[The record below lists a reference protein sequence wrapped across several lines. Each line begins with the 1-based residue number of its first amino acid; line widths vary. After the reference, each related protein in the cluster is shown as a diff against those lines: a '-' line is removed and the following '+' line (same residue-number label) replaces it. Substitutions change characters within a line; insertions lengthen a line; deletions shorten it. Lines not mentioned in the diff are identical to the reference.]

1 MVGTKHIDPALCIYT
16 GVHLMCIDN
25 KHLKD
30 KIPRGNGT
38 ICKVLSIKLKDD
50 QQSYKWKN
58 YYGKKV
64 WTVNA
69 SDVEWLQCEHVQKPG
84 YITQLQTE
92 IQELT
97 TRLKA
102 MKNPSKSK
110 TQEIESII
118 KNKTDDLSTKMND
131 LKFKLEPEQFS
142 PTISIPQFHG
152 SKKRNEFRC
161 KMKQIPANMN
171 DATTGHKLQGMSKD
185 VIIITSWPTG
195 TMFKNWEYVVLSRA
209 RTISGLYLVHP
220 IDMEKNFEPSNEL
233 KRYMIHAKHM
243 EQTMLQKL
251 IQQK

>member
-1 MVGTKHIDPALCIYT
+1 M
-16 GVHLMCIDN
+16 N
-25 KHLKD
+25 
-30 KIPRGNGT
+30 
-38 ICKVLSIKLKDD
+38 
-50 QQSYKWKN
+50 
-58 YYGKKV
+58 
-64 WTVNA
+64 
-69 SDVEWLQCEHVQKPG
+69 
-84 YITQLQTE
+84 
-92 IQELT
+92 
-97 TRLKA
+97 
-102 MKNPSKSK
+102 NPSKSK
-110 TQEIESII
+110 TQKIESII

-142 PTISIPQFHG
+142 PTISIPQFYS

-209 RTISGLYLVHP
+209 CTISGLYLVHP

-233 KRYMIHAKHM
+233 KQYMIHAKHM

-251 IQQK
+251 NQQT

>member
-1 MVGTKHIDPALCIYT
+1 
-16 GVHLMCIDN
+16 MCIDN

-38 ICKVLSIKLKDD
+38 ICKVISMKLKDD

-69 SDVEWLQCEHVQKPG
+69 SDVEWLECEHVQKPG
-84 YITQLQTE
+84 YIIQLQSQ

-97 TRLKA
+97 TRLKS
-102 MKNPSKSK
+102 MNNTSRSK
-110 TQEIESII
+110 TEVEDII

-142 PTISIPQFHG
+142 PTISIQQFHG
-152 SKKRNEFRC
+152 SKKKTVFRC

-220 IDMEKNFEPSNEL
+220 IDMDKRFEPSNQL
-233 KRYMIHAKHM
+233 KRYINHAKDM
-243 EQTMLQKL
+243 EETLLQKL
-251 IQQK
+251 IRKK

>member
-1 MVGTKHIDPALCIYT
+1 MVGTKHIDPALCIYI

-38 ICKVLSIKLKDD
+38 ICKVISMKLKNDH
-50 QQSYKWKN
+50 QSYKWKN

-84 YITQLQTE
+84 YISQLQTE

-97 TRLKA
+97 TRLKS
-102 MKNPSKSK
+102 MENPSKST
-110 TQEIESII
+110 TQEIDSII
-118 KNKTDDLSTKMND
+118 KKKADDLSTKMND

-220 IDMEKNFEPSNEL
+220 IDMDKRFEPSKQL
-233 KRYMIHAKHM
+233 KQYITHAKNM
-243 EQTMLQKL
+243 EETILQKL
-251 IQQK
+251 IKKN